1 MSNPWDRHGEN
12 NLSHA
17 DTSASQTNG
26 VEPPTAS
33 PKEPDR
39 LNFLPYFKGDGTDP
53 NNWVAPKWMA
63 AMGVPGDVAAGKPVS
78 LEDVTNLAGFAV
90 GGRAPIPPTGMSRTM
105 ASRIPF
111 TKANAEEGARNV
123 QSKLVGGDENLKTL
137 YEMNAAA
144 PPSAIPG
151 YTRGLSA
158 TLSESPLS
166 TGLASKGQN
175 IGRREGLSYR
185 AEQQR
190 ELNLNAIT
198 AYLESKGMQS
208 PANLTKAESVR
219 TAHGAENYPA
229 AYREP
234 PVNSLALEDALSSPT
249 GRDASRDAIKAA
261 ENAQRPFMIGEP
273 GNATVRYP
281 IEALHQVEKI
291 AQENVNK
298 AYARGEAVGPRDMA
312 KARTRIVDEITKL
325 SKGLREANEVFTGD
339 SIPIN
344 QTRLMRDL
352 TEKFDGPS
360 LAAANEAT
368 ETALTTAAT
377 DGHASTFAQVLT
389 PQQIEAVNL
398 VLQEKALARKA
409 VERASGTA
417 SAPDRTSPLARV
429 VKGTMAMTPET
440 VAVKRGADVA
450 GATHSNRIAKA
461 LLEQELNPRKFVSPW
476 TPSVAAR
483 MTRNFDRQP
492 TYGFALQSNTNRPD
506 LRDAES

>member
-1 MSNPWDRHGEN
+1 MGYNDDPI
-12 NLSHA
+12 LSGYDSDQA
-17 DTSASQTNG
+17 LS
-26 VEPPTAS
+26 EPPMAS
-33 PKEPDR
+33 PQEPDR

-111 TKANAEEGARNV
+111 TEANAKEGARNV

-175 IGRREGLSYR
+175 ISRREGLSYR

-198 AYLESKGMQS
+198 AYLRSKGMQS
-208 PANLTKAESVR
+208 PTNLTKAEAAR

-229 AYREP
+229 AYGEP
-234 PVNSLALEDALSSPT
+234 PVNSLALENALSSPT
-249 GRDASRDAIKAA
+249 GRAALKGERRAAADA
-261 ENAQRPFMIGEP
+261 ERPFMIGEP
-273 GNATVRYP
+273 GDATATYP
-281 IEALHQVEKI
+281 IEVLHHVGQI

-325 SKGLREANEVFTGD
+325 SPGLRKANEAFTND
-339 SIPIN
+339 SLPIN
-344 QTRLMRDL
+344 QTRLMRDV
-352 TEKFDGPS
+352 TEKFDGPN

-368 ETALTTAAT
+368 EAALTSAAT

-389 PQQIEAVNL
+389 PQQQEAVNL

-409 VERASGTA
+409 GERASGTA
-417 SAPDRTSPLARV
+417 SAPDATAPLARV
-429 VKGTMAMTPET
+429 VKGVMATTPAT
-440 VAVKRGADVA
+440 VAIKRAADVA

-476 TPSVAAR
+476 TPSFAAR

-492 TYGFALQSNTNRPD
+492 TYGFALQSNKNRPD